1 VCRLRQMRTPR
12 RPHQWAENTVVEGDT
27 VTIVIVRR
35 CDVMLSALV
44 EMEAFIDGYSDG

>member
-1 VCRLRQMRTPR
+1 MCRLRQMCTPR
-12 RPHQWAENTVVEGDT
+12 QPYQWAENTVVEGGT
-27 VTIVIVRR
+27 VTIVMVRR